1 MGKHKALSA
10 AAACRAINSSV
21 QASCLIPPFCAG
33 NRGVPRR
40 DAHCVHSRQVEA
52 HCCRL
57 SPSNALQLVRAY
69 DVVVDASD
77 NAFARYLLSD
87 ACALALRPLVSG
99 AALGTDGHLTV
110 YCLGE
115 DGALA
120 GCCAACQ
127 IVVSARPGPCSSTC
141 SCNVSLPSN
150 GTVMCAVPPVCRL
163 PDMFGLACSHTL
175 QAVPTAACWCCIHMQ
190 ELGASAAQGRATAAS
205 SQKRRAQTRAAAALT
220 QACWAPCRASLAR
233 CRRWRPSRW

>member
-1 MGKHKALSA
+1 MLVVGAGGLGSPAALYLAAAGVGRLGVVDCDTVERSNLHRQVIAALSGFAGGPAMRALQSRALPALQVIHSEAAVGKHKALSA
-10 AAACRAINSSV
+10 AAACRAINSSI

-33 NRGVPRR
+33 NRGVSRQI
-40 DAHCVHSRQVEA
+40 AHRVHSWQVEA

-77 NAFARYLLSD
+77 NAFTRYLLSD
-87 ACALALRPLVSG
+87 ACAIALRPLVSG

-120 GCCAACQ
+120 GCCAACH
-127 IVVSARPGPCSSTC
+127 ITANTKPGSCSSTR
-141 SCNVSLPSN
+141 SCNVSLLHIQ
-150 GTVMCAVPPVCRL
+150 TVTSAMRPLC
-163 PDMFGLACSHTL
+163 
-175 QAVPTAACWCCIHMQ
+175 TARHC
-190 ELGASAAQGRATAAS
+190 
-205 SQKRRAQTRAAAALT
+205 
-220 QACWAPCRASLAR
+220 
-233 CRRWRPSRW
+233 

>member
-10 AAACRAINSSV
+10 AAACRAINSSI

-40 DAHCVHSRQVEA
+40 KAHCVHSRQVEA

-77 NAFARYLLSD
+77 NAFTRYLLSD

-127 IVVSARPGPCSSTC
+127 IVDSARPGPCLSTR
-141 SCNVSLPSN
+141 SCNVSLPSIQ
-150 GTVMCAVPPVCRL
+150 TVTCAVPAVCR
-163 PDMFGLACSHTL
+163 PPNMIGVACSYLVQGVPQPAGVVYTCKSL
-175 QAVPTAACWCCIHMQ
+175 APQLRRAVPP
-190 ELGASAAQGRATAAS
+190 LPLPRSAAP
-205 SQKRRAQTRAAAALT
+205 RRVWPL
-220 QACWAPCRASLAR
+220 L
-233 CRRWRPSRW
+233 